1 MHISSPFLEKLADEF
16 RARRRRNP
24 AYSLRSFGRDLNV
37 SPGRLSQYFSKTR
50 TVTPKAAHQ
59 MMNRLGLSP
68 LEQASWM
75 GLSILHPAVTNPS
88 VLVTAT
94 RSGKAREGSTI
105 EPHLLDQKV
114 FELISEPIH
123 FTILSLLE
131 TEDFKNNTKWIASR
145 IRSSV
150 PEVSASLQLLQELGL
165 IQKSSDG
172 NLALTHHEGTKSSD
186 GVKNAALQR
195 AHQRQLQ
202 DAIESLESV
211 ALELRDITSM
221 TFATDAEKLPEAKAL
236 IKDFRRKLSHLL
248 QSGKK
253 SEVYRLQIQLLPLT
267 EVRPPRPTGKKFS
280 GDRS

>member
-1 MHISSPFLEKLADEF
+1 MHISTPFLEKLSEEF

-24 AYSLRSFGRDLNV
+24 AYSLRSFGRDLRV

-75 GLSILHPAVTNPS
+75 GLSVLHPAVANPS
-88 VLVTAT
+88 VLATAT
-94 RSGKAREGSTI
+94 RTGKISQASEL

-131 TEDFKNNTKWIASR
+131 THDFKNNLKWIAGR
-145 IRSSV
+145 THSSV
-150 PEVSASLQLLQELGL
+150 PEVSASLQLLQDLGL
-165 IQKSSDG
+165 IQNTSKG
-172 NLALTHHEGTKSSD
+172 ELQLTHLEGTKSSD

-202 DAIESLESV
+202 DSVQALESV
-211 ALELRDITSM
+211 AIELRDITSM
-221 TFATDAEKLPEAKAL
+221 TLATDPEKLPEAKAL
-236 IKDFRRKLSHLL
+236 IKDFRRKFSHLL

-253 SEVYRLQIQLLPLT
+253 SEVYRLQIQLIPLT
-267 EVRPPRPTGKKFS
+267 EVRPSRSTGKKLS